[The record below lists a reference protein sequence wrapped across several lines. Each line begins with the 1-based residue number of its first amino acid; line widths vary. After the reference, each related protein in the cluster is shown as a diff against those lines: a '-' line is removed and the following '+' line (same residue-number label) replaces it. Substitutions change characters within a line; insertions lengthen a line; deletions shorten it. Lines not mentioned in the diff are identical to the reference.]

1 MKKLIIILTIVIA
14 VLCLNKKE
22 YYDKNTIRFR
32 IIANSNSIED
42 QRLKKEIINDI
53 SEDLLN
59 KKINTMSKERK
70 YIKEKI
76 PVFEDKIK
84 NKTNKYSINYGKNH
98 FPEKVYNGKIY
109 KEGDYESLVITLG
122 EGQGNNFWCILF
134 PPLCMIDKEEE
145 KVEYKS
151 LLKEVINKI
160 I

>member
-1 MKKLIIILTIVIA
+1 MKKLIILLTIVIA

-22 YYDKNTIRFR
+22 YYDKDTIRFR

-42 QRLKKEIINDI
+42 QKLKKDIINDI
-53 SEDLLN
+53 SKDLIN
-59 KKINTMSKERK
+59 KKINTISEERK

-76 PVFEDKIK
+76 PAFENKIK
-84 NKTNKYSINYGKNH
+84 NKTDEYSINYGNNH
-98 FPEKVYNGKIY
+98 FPEKTYNGKTY

-122 EGQGNNFWCILF
+122 KGQGNNFWCILF

-151 LLKEVINKI
+151 LIKEVINKI
-160 I
+160 V

>member
-1 MKKLIIILTIVIA
+1 MKKLIIVLTIVIA

-22 YYDKNTIRFR
+22 YYDKDTIRFR
-32 IIANSNSIED
+32 IIANSNSVED
-42 QRLKKEIINDI
+42 QKLKKEIINDI
-53 SEDLLN
+53 SKDLIN
-59 KKINTMSKERK
+59 KKINTISEERK

-76 PVFEDKIK
+76 PAFEDKIK
-84 NKTNKYSINYGKNH
+84 NKTNEYSINYGNNY
-98 FPEKVYNGKIY
+98 FPEKTYNGKTY

-151 LLKEVINKI
+151 LIKEVINKI

>member
-1 MKKLIIILTIVIA
+1 MKKLIIVLTIVIA

-22 YYDKNTIRFR
+22 YYDKDTIRFR
-32 IIANSNSIED
+32 IIANSNSVED
-42 QRLKKEIINDI
+42 QKLKKEIINDI
-53 SEDLLN
+53 SKDLIN
-59 KKINTMSKERK
+59 KNINTISEERK

-76 PVFEDKIK
+76 PAFEDKIK
-84 NKTNKYSINYGKNH
+84 NKTNEYSINYGNNY
-98 FPEKVYNGKIY
+98 FPEKTYNGKTY

-151 LLKEVINKI
+151 LIKEVINKI

>member
-1 MKKLIIILTIVIA
+1 MKKLIIVLTIVIA

-22 YYDKNTIRFR
+22 YYDKDTIRFR

-42 QRLKKEIINDI
+42 QILKKEIINDI
-53 SEDLLN
+53 SKDLIN
-59 KKINTMSKERK
+59 KKINTISEERK

-76 PVFEDKIK
+76 PAFEDKIK
-84 NKTNKYSINYGKNH
+84 NKTNEYSINYGNNY
-98 FPEKVYNGKIY
+98 FPEKTYNGKTY

-151 LLKEVINKI
+151 LIKEVINKI